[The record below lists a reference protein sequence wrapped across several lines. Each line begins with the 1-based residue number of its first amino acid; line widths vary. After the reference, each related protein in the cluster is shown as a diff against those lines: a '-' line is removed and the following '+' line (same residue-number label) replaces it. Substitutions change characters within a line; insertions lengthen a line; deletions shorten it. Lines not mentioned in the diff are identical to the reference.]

1 VTNPTLDAAL
11 AYAARGLAV
20 FPLNPNSKEPHG
32 LLAPNGFKNA
42 SCDPETIKGWW
53 GEFPAANVAIAITP
67 GVMVVDV
74 DPRNGGAETWAA
86 LAAGRTIDTMTSISG
101 RGDGGFHLWL
111 NRIDGPLQTKLG
123 PGVDVKDGG
132 KGYIVAPPSIHPDSG
147 LPYTWAND
155 GPINDADDWLAVAVA
170 KPKPAPA
177 PAPGALAPAAGSGTD
192 RPGDDFTAATTWHE
206 LLIADGWTPAGTY
219 GAESRWTRPGKT
231 TGISATTNHTG
242 TDRLKVFTSSVPGLD
257 DDGTYDRFGY
267 WAATRHGGNHAAAA
281 VDLAGLG
288 YGSGAQPVDLSWIAD
303 AGRSVDLGDAIG
315 VSGDDD
321 PEPHG
326 WEVIDLDDVLDSD
339 YVPPAPELLRRNDG
353 AALLYRGRIN
363 ALIGESGS
371 GKSWVSQAAIAQS
384 LMMGENVVVV
394 DLEDH
399 RGSYVARLLA
409 LGVTTDQVRKQLRYI
424 SPEQALGATAGVYLG
439 RLITA
444 DNVALV
450 VIDSTGESMALQ
462 GVKPNDDDDVA
473 RWFRMLPRAVASL
486 GPAVLLLDHLPKSSD
501 APQGF
506 AIGSQRKRAAIDG
519 AMYRVEVGVAPV
531 KGRIGRL
538 KLVCA
543 KDRAGNWQH
552 GTTVADVTISDAH
565 GSTTVALGVPA
576 DPSRPTVLMER
587 ASQYLSKVKAASR
600 TQIAG
605 ELKGKRDYIYKA
617 LDVLIA
623 EGYAAEQRREGRGGG
638 LEVVHVKGFVNDANV
653 AWIPNPANPAQPRP
667 DKKDRVPDDPKTE
680 PRQPRP
686 TYIQVGREGGVRL
699 DRDGGAEIETPPD
712 AGTGFGAETDPAAG
726 PVDNPE
732 PDETYGGVL
741 PSVRPDMSEWI

>member
-1 VTNPTLDAAL
+1 VNATLDAAL
-11 AYAARGLAV
+11 AYANRGLPV

-42 SCDPETIKGWW
+42 TTNPEIIKGWW

-74 DPRNGGAETWAA
+74 DPRNNGAETWQK
-86 LAAGRTIDTMTSISG
+86 LAAGRTVNTMTSISG

-111 NRIDGPLQTKLG
+111 NQPADIKLNTKLG
-123 PGVDVKDGG
+123 PGVDVKAGG
-132 KGYIVAPPSIHPDSG
+132 KGYIVAPPSIHPDTL
-147 LPYTWAND
+147 LPYTWADEGDTTNPPEWLVDALTKQEPAKSPDPLAGTTGQTVHPTIPNRED
-155 GPINDADDWLAVAVA
+155 GTTHF
-170 KPKPAPA
+170 
-177 PAPGALAPAAGSGTD
+177 GTELD
-192 RPGDDFTAATTWHE
+192 VRPGDQFTATTTWE
-206 LLIADGWTPAGTY
+206 QLLTADGWTPVEQHGTEY
-219 GAESRWTRPGKT
+219 RWRRPGKT
-231 TGISATTNHTG
+231 TGISAVVNHTG

-257 DDGTYDRFGY
+257 DNGTYDRFGY
-267 WAATRHGGNHAAAA
+267 WAATRHKGDHRAAA
-281 VDLAGLG
+281 VDLAGQG
-288 YGSGAQPVDLSWIAD
+288 YGSGSQPIDLSWIVET
-303 AGRSVDLGDAIG
+303 GRQIAPQPDSETPG
-315 VSGDDD
+315 SDDND
-321 PEPHG
+321 TPEPHG
-326 WEVIDLDDVLDSD
+326 WEAIDLDDVLDSE

-409 LGVTTDQVRKQLRYI
+409 LGVTANQVRHQLRYI
-424 SPEQALGATAGVYLG
+424 SPEQALGATAGHYLTQ
-439 RLITA
+439 LINN

-462 GVKPNDDDDVA
+462 GIKPNDDDDVA
-473 RWFRMLPRAVASL
+473 RWFRMLPRALASH

-552 GTTVADVTISDAH
+552 GTTVADVTISDAY

-587 ASQYLSKVKAASR
+587 ASQYLGKVQAASR

-623 EGYAAEQRREGRGGG
+623 EGYAAEQRRSGRGGG

-653 AWIPNPANPAQPRP
+653 AWIPNPANPAKPRP
-667 DKKDRVPDDPKTE
+667 DEKDRVPDDPKTE

-699 DRDGGAEIETPPD
+699 DRDDTAENQTPPTT
-712 AGTGFGAETDPAAG
+712 GTQFSTPPNLDGYALTD
-726 PVDNPE
+726 
-732 PDETYGGVL
+732 
-741 PSVRPDMSEWI
+741 